1 MTSCLVRSVMPAT
14 LALLAATIVDAGET
28 RLQAQGRLDAAYN
41 VTLGGLPFGTGN
53 WRVEVAQDHYT
64 ATASG
69 RTGGLLKLFTSG
81 RGTTASQGKVAGG
94 QPIPASFA
102 SSIATDKKYDEVRML
117 FAGSNVK
124 EYVAEPPNLPNPE
137 RVPIT
142 EAHRRNVVDPM
153 TASMMKVP
161 GSGSTFVPEACPRS
175 VPIFDGRMRYDLQM
189 QFKRLERVH
198 SEKGYQGNVVVCA
211 VHFTPIAGHVPSRPA
226 IKYLFELRDTELWL
240 GPIAGTRLMVPYR
253 ASLPTPFGMAVLQA
267 TEFTSTV
274 ASSAPPA
281 AANARAQ

>member
-1 MTSCLVRSVMPAT
+1 
-14 LALLAATIVDAGET
+14 
-28 RLQAQGRLDAAYN
+28 
-41 VTLGGLPFGTGN
+41 
-53 WRVEVAQDHYT
+53 HYP

-69 RTGGLLKLFTSG
+69 RTGGLLKLFTGG

-94 QPIPASFA
+94 RPIPASFA

-175 VPIFDGRMRYDLQM
+175 VPIFDGRMR
-189 QFKRLERVH
+189 
-198 SEKGYQGNVVVCA
+198 
-211 VHFTPIAGHVPSRPA
+211 
-226 IKYLFELRDTELWL
+226 
-240 GPIAGTRLMVPYR
+240 
-253 ASLPTPFGMAVLQA
+253 
-267 TEFTSTV
+267 
-274 ASSAPPA
+274 
-281 AANARAQ
+281 